1 MRVKAAEAVRGLAR
15 AKVMRVQE
23 PVRAAL
29 RVVQPASLTM
39 LRGVP
44 GVELSTNGDEVAFT
58 ATDFQQAYDGL
69 NALIGVARLAYP
81 TTTNEIIREHGDNV
95 VIGRLQRERLMERW
109 FDVESGRW
117 RPPDPPIARTGRKY
131 YGAQ

>member
-1 MRVKAAEAVRGLAR
+1 VRSLAR
-15 AKVMRVQE
+15 ARSVRVQE

-29 RVVQPASLTM
+29 KVVAPASLAM

-44 GVELSTNGDEVAFT
+44 GVALSAPGDEVTFEA
-58 ATDFQQAYDGL
+58 ADFQAAYDGL

-81 TTTNEIIREHGDNV
+81 TTTNEVLREHADGAR
-95 VIGRLQRERLMERW
+95 ISRLQRERLMERW

-117 RPPDPPIARTGRKY
+117 QAPTVARPTRKY